1 MKKLYFIICT
11 LCIFNCALL
20 QAQIE
25 CSTIAEVKSLAN
37 GTECLYTGI
46 ATTTYYDAF
55 NGIIMQDATG
65 AILVN
70 HYSLTASNSTTV
82 KVSMEITNVQGVF
95 KVEDASYMTRIELT
109 KSSQVKAIEV
119 KSEKASFTVKTIDFD
134 EYMSNVAG
142 YSGVPVRF
150 EDVNIRPITGTSNYE
165 IYSLSTD
172 NKLTV
177 NFQNALGVVVP
188 TKADLE
194 GFLSADYSG
203 KIFRVGSVDVITPYA
218 YKTINN
224 IKNAVT
230 EVVDKEYEL
239 TDTFTVTNV
248 IKTESENI
256 VYIQDSELAKNPANY
271 AVRVLLPTSVDVKVG
286 NRITGLYGKL
296 TPYTKGDIQKS
307 ATFTQN
313 STTQVKVISATGKAT
328 VLGKYIYELKDNDMQ
343 NASKYDAGL
352 ICFSNGVVT
361 KNPDGTYSY
370 VVENENGQGK
380 KSVSL
385 KMAGVEDLSSYVGKS
400 CPVQGVLD
408 IAATYPENTMTL
420 IMRSDKDF
428 LEPVIQF
435 ETIADIINAGVP
447 VASGIEYQLIQSA
460 LVTYK
465 FTKAQGTSV
474 YFAIVQDNTAA
485 IVLSFGESDLTDISV
500 GDTITGISGVYDARA
515 RTNVLNVSAEQ
526 SKSIKVKNS
535 GNPIVGI
542 EVTIKDIIDN
552 KAHYENQVVTVKKI
566 INEYIEDGELKLG
579 YFVQGN
585 NKLQYTTGANSGDF
599 TYYKYMDITGIVDNY
614 LIGEYFS
621 IWPLSQDYIIDL
633 GEVPVFIEDAED
645 NVNIYSGFET
655 IFIDTQ
661 AGEHI
666 KVFNLQGQLL
676 FADVATDN
684 LTIIK
689 NIKDRFVVVLVDNKP
704 YKMLVK

>member
-1 MKKLYFIICT
+1 M
-11 LCIFNCALL
+11 L

-25 CSTIAEVKSLAN
+25 CKTIAEIKALEDK
-37 GTECLYTGI
+37 TECLYTGT
-46 ATTTYYDAF
+46 ATTTYYDAY

-82 KVSMEITNVQGVF
+82 KVGMEISNVQGVF
-95 KVEDASYMTRIELT
+95 KVEDANYMTRIELT

-119 KSEKASFTVKTIDFD
+119 KSESASFLVKTVAFD
-134 EYMSNVAG
+134 EYMSNIAG

-150 EDVNIRPITGTSNYE
+150 EDVNIRPVAGTSNYE

-188 TKADLE
+188 SRADLE
-194 GFLSADYSG
+194 GFLSADWSG

-230 EVVDKEYEL
+230 EVSTKEYEL

-248 IKTESENI
+248 IKKGSETI

-271 AVRVLLPTSVDVKVG
+271 AVRVLVGASIDVKVG

-296 TPYTKGDIQKS
+296 TPYTKGDAQKG

-313 STTQVKVISATGKAT
+313 STKQVKVISTTGKAT
-328 VLGKYIYELKDNDMQ
+328 VLGKYIYELQDNGMQ

-361 KNPDGTYSY
+361 KNADGTYSY

-385 KMAGVEDLSSYVGKS
+385 KMAGVEDLSAYVGKS

-428 LEPVIQF
+428 LEPVIEF
-435 ETIADIINAGVP
+435 ETIADIINAGVSA
-447 VASGIEYQLIQSA
+447 ASGIEYKLLSPA

-465 FTKAQGTSV
+465 FTKTQGTPV

-485 IVLSFGESDLTDISV
+485 IVLSFGETDVTNIFV
-500 GDTITGISGVYDARA
+500 GDTITGVSGVYDARSK
-515 RTNVLNVSAEQ
+515 TNILNVSVEQ

-535 GNPIVGI
+535 GNPIVGL
-542 EVTIKDIIDN
+542 EVSLKDIIDN
-552 KAHYENQVVTVKKI
+552 KALYENRVVTVKKV
-566 INEYIEDGELKLG
+566 INEYIEEGELKLG

-585 NKLQYTTGANSGDF
+585 SKLQYTTGANSGDF
-599 TYYKYMDITGIVDNY
+599 TYYKYMDITGVVDNY

-621 IWPLSQDYIIDL
+621 IWPLSQGHIIDL
-633 GEVPVFIEDAED
+633 GELPVSIEDVETD
-645 NVNIYSGFET
+645 VNIYTNSES
-655 IFIDTQ
+655 IFIETQ